1 MSNSQYPPSGP
12 PQPYMPFSPQPTP
25 PKKRSR
31 IKIAAIGFVGFIV
44 VCCAFGAVLNATGYV
59 SSTNRTATALANP
72 IAANTGGVGKDTTS
86 VAGVVVPT
94 VPRATD
100 LPVSTALPSATSAP
114 TNTPLPTETP
124 GPTNT
129 PEPTNTPAPTNT
141 PRPTNTPEPT
151 STPVPPAPPV
161 EEIRSNYQNMTDAQ
175 WDIYKKILRDVPVEG
190 WEGWISDVSKTFGT
204 YYAHVDIDPPGSL
217 SVSEI
222 LFEVDENLAIKL
234 RKDGKIRMVGRIDSV
249 GSTLGTLSIS
259 LDDVTVEQLD

>member
-1 MSNSQYPPSGP
+1 MSNSQYPPAGS

-25 PKKRSR
+25 PQKRSR
-31 IKIAAIGFVGFIV
+31 IKIAAIGFVVFLV
-44 VCCAFGAVLNATGYV
+44 VCGAFGAVLQATGYV
-59 SSTNRTATALANP
+59 SPTNRTATALANP
-72 IAANTGGVGKDTTS
+72 VAANTGGVGRDTTS

-100 LPVSTALPSATSAP
+100 LPASTALPSATSAP
-114 TNTPLPTETP
+114 TDTPLPTKTP

-129 PEPTNTPAPTNT
+129 PEPTNTPQ
-141 PRPTNTPEPT
+141 PTNTPEPT

-175 WDIYKKILRDVPVEG
+175 WDIYKKTLRDLPVEG

-204 YYAHVDIDPPGSL
+204 YYVHVDIDPPGSL
-217 SVSEI
+217 SLSEI

-234 RKDGKIRMVGRIDSV
+234 RKDGKIRMVGRVASV

-259 LDDVTVEQLD
+259 LDDVTVEELD